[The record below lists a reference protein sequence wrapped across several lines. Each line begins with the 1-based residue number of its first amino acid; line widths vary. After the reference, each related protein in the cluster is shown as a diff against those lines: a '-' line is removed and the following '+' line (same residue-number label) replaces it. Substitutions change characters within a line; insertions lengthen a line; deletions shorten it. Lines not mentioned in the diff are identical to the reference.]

1 MLAVEHLK
9 RSQLIREWL
18 ASIESQ
24 FDSPLRYSSPDF
36 IEVERHLRRTQQL
49 HLDVENQAD
58 GASSRVSSFNYYSPH
73 LYKIDFETLFLHDSV
88 SMTQ

>member
-58 GASSRVSSFNYYSPH
+58 GASFR
-73 LYKIDFETLFLHDSV
+73 KLFQVL
-88 SMTQ
+88 